1 MGFFDSI
8 NPFKKKADSGLPPL
22 DQNSGLA
29 DPPINDNL
37 NPNMGDGLGNNIPG
51 GHPTMAPL
59 GSSDPLSHPPSG
71 MSSPSEPQP
80 LDDHRMK
87 MPLGESVRQSG
98 LDSMNNVHNPPPT
111 PHPQAH
117 DPNPLQKDMEIL
129 SSKLDYLKASLESI
143 NQRLAN
149 LEHLARKE
157 QDKPKW

>member
-1 MGFFDSI
+1 MGFFDNI
-8 NPFKKKADSGLPPL
+8 NPFKKKANSGLPPL
-22 DQNSGLA
+22 DQNTGLS
-29 DPPINDNL
+29 DPPINENL
-37 NPNMGDGLGNNIPG
+37 NPNMGDGLSPNIPG
-51 GHPTMAPL
+51 GHPRMAPL

-71 MSSPSEPQP
+71 MSNPSEPQP

-98 LDSMNNVHNPPPT
+98 LDSMNNMHNPPPT

-149 LEHLARKE
+149 LEHIARKE